1 MNFFKKL
8 TDTAAQAQTKLKEV
22 TAMTPKKKE
31 YFYSG
36 GNLTI
41 F

>member
-1 MNFFKKL
+1 
-8 TDTAAQAQTKLKEV
+8 
-22 TAMTPKKKE
+22 MTPKKKE

-41 F
+41 FWRFYCF